1 MYQTWIGGTKFF
13 GLFFERLAKRMR
25 YKDFGVIPNNVNL

>member
-1 MYQTWIGGTKFF
+1 MYQASIGGTNFF

-25 YKDFGVIPNNVNL
+25 YKDFGEIRKM